1 MTPVDHP
8 LADTAPTAVVA
19 ELVRGLAHVLKVEP
33 GSIDPGQPF
42 RSLGVGS
49 IPAVQFVSFVN
60 HRYGTDLRITSLAE
74 YPTPLILAGHVAR
87 EVGNRRE
94 DAPPAGEQRE
104 TDPGP
109 GAREVLDVLRE
120 RLADILGCEAI
131 AVDVTAPFALLGVDS
146 IRAAKLVAVVNE
158 TYGLNERVV
167 TLSEHPNLLE
177 TAAHV
182 ADAARKGRSPSADR
196 AAEGVGALLDAVR
209 DGRLS
214 VDEAVTRLPQ
224 WV

>member
-60 HRYGTDLRITSLAE
+60 HRYRTDLRTTSLTE
-74 YPTPLILAGHVAR
+74 YPTPLILAGHLAR
-87 EVGNRRE
+87 EAGNRRE
-94 DAPPAGEQRE
+94 DARAGERRD
-104 TDPGP
+104 TGPGP

-120 RLADILGCEAI
+120 RLAGILGCEPT

-167 TLSEHPNLLE
+167 TLSEHPNLLA
-177 TAAHV
+177 TAAHL
-182 ADAARKGRSPSADR
+182 ADAVKKDRSPSADR